1 MRNFQKRPKNT
12 NGALRS
18 REGALAA
25 VGLAA
30 GAVAALLYHGH
41 NHAPDTRARRR
52 TGADPLAT
60 YIHDHLAGAA
70 SAIDIVTRLRDEH
83 DGDRLSTFAG
93 DLLADIEED
102 REILRELAD
111 RTGVRQ
117 NLAKESG
124 AWFAAKASKLKMGR
138 STAGDFG
145 SMQAL
150 EVLGLGIQGKISLWQ
165 TLAEIARTDPRLNG
179 YDYRKLGRRA
189 ENQFREIERWRMALV
204 SSVFSD
210 AMQTG
215 T

>member
-30 GAVAALLYHGH
+30 GAVAALLYRGR
-41 NHAPDTRARRR
+41 NHAAQERADSQ
-52 TGADPLAT
+52 TVADPLAT

-70 SAIDIVTRLRDEH
+70 GAIDMLTRLRDDH
-83 DGDRLSTFAG
+83 DGDRLSRFAG
-93 DLLADIEED
+93 GLLADIEDD
-102 REILRELAD
+102 RAVLRDLAD
-111 RTGVRQ
+111 RTGGRQ

-124 AWFAAKASKLKMGR
+124 AWLAAKASKLKIGR
-138 STAGDFG
+138 SAAGDFG

-165 TLAEIARTDPRLNG
+165 TLEKVAPTDRRLTG
-179 YDYRKLGRRA
+179 YDFRKLGRRA
-189 ENQFREIERWRMALV
+189 ENQFREVEKWRMSLV
-204 SSVFSD
+204 GSVFSD
-210 AMQTG
+210 AVPTG